1 MVTNKTQDVY
11 GIQRKLPLN
20 YIVRTVDG
28 IFKDSLD
35 REHHVVIFWSSK
47 QGKTSLRKKNLVD
60 DDYIIVHC
68 SNKWDIYQLNINIL
82 KQAGFSI
89 LVSETKTILGKAKV
103 KATFGFNMIAK
114 TEAETEIEGEMS
126 KTTEVKEFEIDPD
139 DVNDVISALKKLKFN
154 KYIVLEDFHYLKPE
168 IQTDFSVE
176 LKAFHENSQ
185 ITFIIIWVWLEENR
199 LIALNWDLSGRVKS
213 VNADEWTDKNL
224 MDLIH
229 AGEQLLNIKFDD
241 SSKEK
246 IINTSF
252 NNVYI
257 VQEVCYKI
265 CIENNIQETCTEQM
279 TIDCK
284 NLETI
289 LQDVISQH
297 SWRYNSF
304 LSSISDGFQATE
316 LEMFKWIMYAII
328 KSDIA
333 DLEKGIRR
341 NEINTILNKNHPR
354 KEELNPGNLTQ
365 SLKSIAS
372 LQVKKSI
379 TPIILDYDAGNLRLN
394 VVDKGFLIWLKNQ
407 ITQEILKDIWFE

>member
-252 NNVYI
+252 SKKLV
-257 VQEVCYKI
+257 
-265 CIENNIQETCTEQM
+265 
-279 TIDCK
+279 
-284 NLETI
+284 
-289 LQDVISQH
+289 
-297 SWRYNSF
+297 
-304 LSSISDGFQATE
+304 
-316 LEMFKWIMYAII
+316 
-328 KSDIA
+328 
-333 DLEKGIRR
+333 GI
-341 NEINTILNKNHPR
+341 
-354 KEELNPGNLTQ
+354 
-365 SLKSIAS
+365 
-372 LQVKKSI
+372 
-379 TPIILDYDAGNLRLN
+379 
-394 VVDKGFLIWLKNQ
+394 
-407 ITQEILKDIWFE
+407 